1 MTQASIAVTTGDL
14 NPPLAP
20 LRERLSWAL
29 YDFANTV
36 FSMNIATLYFS
47 AWLIADL
54 GHSNKLYATVNGIA
68 SALVVLS
75 IPLFGA
81 ISDVTQRRKPWVVG
95 FTIAACTA
103 LVAMAILG
111 QTGLPLV
118 GEGVVDPNRTAS
130 GSSSGVALFGILA
143 AFVVANYAYQGAQ
156 PFYNAMMPELAP
168 VDYRGRLSGTGT
180 ALGYAGSI
188 TGVLLTLPFFMGAI
202 PMIGTLPAQAMA
214 FLRSVIPFTEHGG
227 RVSTFVPT
235 ALLFLLFS
243 LPLFLFCRDHNVRR
257 EKTGL
262 LWRKAFRDV
271 SRTFQDA
278 KKHPGTLRFILASF
292 LYQDAMG
299 TMVANMALYAI
310 FAMGFTKG
318 SEATLLLVLTLPAIV
333 GSYVIGRL
341 VDRFGPKRTLS
352 WVIVAWI
359 FLLIAMIAAPSRTS
373 FWIVGAGIGL
383 IFGGIA
389 TSERPLLLSLVPDVE
404 GGRFFS
410 LLVLS
415 ARAAAVVGP
424 FIWAF
429 TVDGLIPQIGVGQAY
444 RAGVVTVVAGMFLAW
459 WVLRGVPDN
468 FTQER
473 KIKARRRE
481 V

>member
-1 MTQASIAVTTGDL
+1 MTEAGIVLPTDDL

-29 YDFANTV
+29 YDFANTM

-47 AWLIADL
+47 AWLIIDL
-54 GHSNKLYATVNGIA
+54 GYSNTLYATVNGIA
-68 SALVVLS
+68 SALVVVS

-95 FTIAACTA
+95 FTVASCAA
-103 LVAMAILG
+103 LVVMAVLG
-111 QTGLPLV
+111 QTGLPLI
-118 GEGVVDPNRTAS
+118 GEGVVDPNLIAGPTS
-130 GSSSGVALFGILA
+130 GFALFGVLA
-143 AFVVANYAYQGAQ
+143 AFTIANYAFQGAQ

-168 VDYRGRLSGTGT
+168 LDYRGRLSGTGT
-180 ALGYAGSI
+180 ALGYVGTI
-188 TGVLLTLPFFMGAI
+188 TGVMLTLPFFTGAI
-202 PMIGTLPAQAMA
+202 PMIGTLPADVIA
-214 FLRSVIPFTEHGG
+214 FLRGVVPFTNHGG

-257 EKTGL
+257 GKHSL
-262 LWRKAFRDV
+262 VWREAFRDV
-271 SRTFQDA
+271 GRTFQDA
-278 KKHPGTLRFILASF
+278 RKHPGTLRFVLASF

-310 FAMGFTKG
+310 RAMGFTKG

-333 GSYVIGRL
+333 GSYVIGRF

-352 WVIVAWI
+352 WVIAGWVV
-359 FLLIAMIAAPSRTS
+359 LLIALIAAPTRAS
-373 FWIVGAGIGL
+373 FWIIGAGIGL

-389 TSERPLLLSLVPDVE
+389 TAERPLLLSLVPDVE

-415 ARAAAVVGP
+415 SRAAAVVGP

-429 TVDGLIPQIGVGQAY
+429 TVDGLTPGIGVGPAY
-444 RAGVVTVVAGMFLAW
+444 RAGVATVVVGMLLAW
-459 WVLRGVPDN
+459 WVLRGVPDR
-468 FTQER
+468 FTRQGVPR
-473 KIKARRRE
+473 AAG
-481 V
+481 